1 MAFFYVVSKL
11 YLSIL
16 INLCSVLVLITDLFL
31 QSTSLCFVDTRL
43 KFVNCVFLN
52 IKGGLSTI
60 NYLRVGKSFYIKWPL
75 NHFEFV
81 ILFLSFVKKEKE
93 ITISIPK
100 YNYTLGK

>member
-43 KFVNCVFLN
+43 KLVNCVFLN
-52 IKGGLSTI
+52 INGGLSTI
-60 NYLRVGKSFYIKWPL
+60 NYLRVGKSFCMNWPL

-81 ILFLSFVKKEKE
+81 ILFLSFVKKEKKLQFLFQN
-93 ITISIPK
+93 ITI
-100 YNYTLGK
+100 LGK

>member
-31 QSTSLCFVDTRL
+31 QPTSLCFVDTRL

-52 IKGGLSTI
+52 VNGGLSI
-60 NYLRVGKSFYIKWPL
+60 NYLRVGKSFCIK
-75 NHFEFV
+75 
-81 ILFLSFVKKEKE
+81 
-93 ITISIPK
+93 
-100 YNYTLGK
+100 